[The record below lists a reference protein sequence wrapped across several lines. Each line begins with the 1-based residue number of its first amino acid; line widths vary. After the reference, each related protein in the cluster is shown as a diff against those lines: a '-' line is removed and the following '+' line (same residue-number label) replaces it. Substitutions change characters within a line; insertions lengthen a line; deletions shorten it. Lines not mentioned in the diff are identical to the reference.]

1 LSLESGILPRPPGGN
16 GATTIWEPWDGWTP
30 ERCKASYRGHLGEI
44 RSEWTCGADGAEW
57 KVTIPPNCTA
67 GVTIPPRFPTITL
80 DGRPLREVVAD
91 AAASADG
98 TTFELGSGDYVFAL
112 AR

>member
-1 LSLESGILPRPPGGN
+1 
-16 GATTIWEPWDGWTP
+16 
-30 ERCKASYRGHLGEI
+30 
-44 RSEWTCGADGAEW
+44 
-57 KVTIPPNCTA
+57 VTIPPNCTA